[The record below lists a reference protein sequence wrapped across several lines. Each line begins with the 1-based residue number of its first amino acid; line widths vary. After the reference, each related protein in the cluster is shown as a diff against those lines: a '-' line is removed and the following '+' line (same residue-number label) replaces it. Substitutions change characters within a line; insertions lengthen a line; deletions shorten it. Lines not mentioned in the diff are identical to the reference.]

1 MQQAMQEMG
10 KSSQPLLN
18 IIAVCTLIGSAGL
31 ILPAVLGLPGWIIP
45 VTAVILAL
53 MMLFSIIFHI
63 KYRENP
69 KVFAGVI
76 LFAMTA
82 FVAYGRWVFVPL

>member
-1 MQQAMQEMG
+1 
-10 KSSQPLLN
+10 
-18 IIAVCTLIGSAGL
+18 
-31 ILPAVLGLPGWIIP
+31 
-45 VTAVILAL
+45 
-53 MMLFSIIFHI
+53 MLFSIIFHI

-82 FVAYGRWVFVPL
+82 FVAYGRWVLVPL